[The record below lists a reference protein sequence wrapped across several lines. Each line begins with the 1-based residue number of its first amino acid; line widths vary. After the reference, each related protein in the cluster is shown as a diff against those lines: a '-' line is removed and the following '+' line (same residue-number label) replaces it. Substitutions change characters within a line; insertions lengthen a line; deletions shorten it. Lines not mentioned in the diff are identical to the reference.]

1 MTNNLVHIDKIDENL
16 NDPTIF
22 SAMCLIADSIS
33 GLIIECAHYLLLF
46 FYSS

>member
-1 MTNNLVHIDKIDENL
+1 MTNNLVFIDKIDENL

-22 SAMCLIADSIS
+22 FAICLIADTIS
-33 GLIIECAHYLLLF
+33 GLIIECAHYLLLL